1 MTPMLG
7 CVVTAVTVD
16 QATLESAPDFFDP
29 ELDLDS
35 DLPEL
40 SDEPL
45 DDDLS
50 DPDFES
56 DSALAPDS
64 DFELSEVSP
73 DLPFEEPPLTAPAR
87 LSVR

>member
-1 MTPMLG
+1 MFG

-29 ELDLDS
+29 ELDFDS

-45 DDDLS
+45 DDA

-64 DFELSEVSP
+64 DFEPSELSP